1 MTGGLTIDR
10 IDVSYGPRSALRG
23 VSLEVA
29 EREIVAL
36 IGSNGAGKTTTLR
49 AIMGLTPPDRGTIRF
64 EGTDISRLAPP
75 AVVKLGITLS
85 PEGRRVFPQMS
96 VEENLQLGAY
106 LKTDTVEIAHT
117 MKRVYAYF
125 PRLLERR
132 GQMAGSLSGGEQQML
147 AIGRALM
154 AKPRLLLLDEPSL
167 GLAPI
172 RVQEIGQIIRE
183 INAEEGISIVLVEQ
197 NANMALRLCQRAYVI
212 ESGAIALSGTGA
224 ELAASEHVRRAYLGG

>member
-1 MTGGLTIDR
+1 MTSLTVENIN
-10 IDVSYGPRSALRG
+10 VYYGVRAALRD
-23 VSLEVA
+23 VSLEVGDA
-29 EREIVAL
+29 EIVAL
-36 IGSNGAGKTTTLR
+36 IGSNGAGKATTLR
-49 AIMGLTPPDRGTIRF
+49 AIMGLTPPKSGRITFGSRQ
-64 EGTDISRLAPP
+64 ISGLAPP
-75 AVVKLGITLS
+75 SVVGLGITLS

-106 LKTDTVEIAHT
+106 LKSDKDEISRT
-117 MKRVYAYF
+117 MERVYGYF

-132 GQMAGSLSGGEQQML
+132 TQAAGSMSGGEQQML

-154 AKPRLLLLDEPSL
+154 ARPKLLLLDEPSL

-172 RVQEIGQIIRE
+172 RVQEIGKIIEE
-183 INAEEGISIVLVEQ
+183 INREEGISIILVEQ

-212 ESGAIALSGTGA
+212 ESGAITLSGTGA

>member
-23 VSLEVA
+23 VSLDVA
-29 EREIVAL
+29 EQEIVAL

-49 AIMGLTPPDRGTIRF
+49 AIMGLTPPERGTIRF
-64 EGTDISRLAPP
+64 EGTDITRLAPP

-106 LKTDTVEIAHT
+106 LKTDKAEIART
-117 MKRVYAYF
+117 MQRVYAYF

-154 AKPRLLLLDEPSL
+154 ARPRLLLLDEPSL

-183 INAEEGISIVLVEQ
+183 INREEGISIVLVEQ

-212 ESGAIALSGTGA
+212 ESGAIALSGTGT

>member
-1 MTGGLTIDR
+1 MTSLTVENIN
-10 IDVSYGPRSALRG
+10 VYYGVRAALRD
-23 VSLEVA
+23 VSLEVGEA
-29 EREIVAL
+29 EIVAL

-49 AIMGLTPPDRGTIRF
+49 AIMGLTPPKSGRIIFGSRQ
-64 EGTDISRLAPP
+64 ISGLAPP
-75 AVVKLGITLS
+75 SVVGLGITLS

-106 LKTDTVEIAHT
+106 LKSDKDEISRT
-117 MKRVYAYF
+117 MERVYGYF

-132 GQMAGSLSGGEQQML
+132 TQAAGSMSGGEQQML

-154 AKPRLLLLDEPSL
+154 ARPKLLLLDEPSL

-172 RVQEIGQIIRE
+172 RVQEIGKIIEE
-183 INAEEGISIVLVEQ
+183 INREEGISIILVEQ

-212 ESGAIALSGTGA
+212 ESGAISLSGTGA

>member
-1 MTGGLTIDR
+1 MTSLTVENIN
-10 IDVSYGPRSALRG
+10 VYYGVRAALRD
-23 VSLEVA
+23 VSLEVGDA
-29 EREIVAL
+29 EIVAL

-49 AIMGLTPPDRGTIRF
+49 AIMGLTPPKSGRITFGSRQ
-64 EGTDISRLAPP
+64 ISGLAPP
-75 AVVKLGITLS
+75 SVVGLGITLS

-106 LKTDTVEIAHT
+106 LKSDKDEISRT
-117 MKRVYAYF
+117 MERVYGYF

-132 GQMAGSLSGGEQQML
+132 TQAAGSMSGGEQQML

-154 AKPRLLLLDEPSL
+154 ARPKLLLLDEPSL

-172 RVQEIGQIIRE
+172 RVQEIGKIIEE
-183 INAEEGISIVLVEQ
+183 INREEGISIILVEQ

-212 ESGAIALSGTGA
+212 ESGAISLSGTGA